1 MLTKKIELEKLLAAA
16 QDKDFVHL
24 AFDWA
29 EKHHLSQQRLDGSPY
44 ILHPYR
50 VALELGKWRMDDTA
64 LIAGLL
70 HDLVEDTDVS
80 VEEIESEFGAEIS
93 SIVAALTKIKELPS
107 FSKDTENLRQLILA
121 MGKDVRVIIIRLA
134 DKLDNMR
141 TAEFL
146 EASRRESFARGVLEI
161 YAPLA
166 HRLGMNIVKAELED
180 RAFAVLHEGEYK
192 KIQERLRLL
201 HPQASQTIK
210 KVEHEL
216 SQKFHASGL
225 TDVIIQAR
233 VKSPL
238 SIYRKMLKQS
248 KDIDELEDIVAVRVI
263 NENKADCYKT
273 LALLHE
279 IYVPVEGSFT
289 DYISYPKLNMYQ
301 SIHTTCDVGGE
312 IIEFQIRTGDMHRTS
327 EYGIAAH
334 WRYKDMSALAAKGLK
349 NWLDSFYEWQMDKL
363 SRDEFIH
370 NLKTE
375 LSYDEIFVLTP
386 KGDVKRLLN
395 GSSAIDFAYAVH
407 SDIGDHFR
415 GCLVNGVMQP
425 MGYILKSGDRVE
437 ILTTKRAHPS
447 SDWLKIAR
455 NPSARYKIRRRLRSG
470 D

>member
-16 QDKDFVHL
+16 KDKDFVHL

-29 EKHHLSQQRLDGSPY
+29 TQHHSAQKRLDGSPY

-50 VALELGKWRMDDTA
+50 VALELGKWKMDDTG

-70 HDLVEDTDVS
+70 HDLVEDTDVT
-80 VEEIESEFGAEIS
+80 VEEIKSEFGGEVA

-107 FSKDTENLRQLILA
+107 HSKNTENLRQLILA

-146 EASRRESFARGVLEI
+146 EPKHRQRFARGVLEI
-161 YAPLA
+161 YGPLA
-166 HRLGMNIVKAELED
+166 HRLGMNVVKIELED
-180 RAFAVLHEGEYK
+180 RAFAVLQEREYK
-192 KIQERLRLL
+192 KIEEHLRRL
-201 HPQASQTIK
+201 HPRASQTIK
-210 KVEHEL
+210 KTEHDIAKILHENGIKE
-216 SQKFHASGL
+216 SVVCS
-225 TDVIIQAR
+225 R

-238 SIYRKMLKQS
+238 SVYRKMLKQTKS
-248 KDIDELEDIVAVRVI
+248 IEELEDIVAVRI
-263 NENKADCYKT
+263 ITENAADCYKV

-279 IYVPVEGSFT
+279 IYVPVDGSFT

-312 IIEFQIRTGDMHRTS
+312 IVEFQIRTTQMHRTS

-334 WRYKDMSALAAKGLK
+334 WRYKDMSARSAKGLN
-349 NWLDSFYEWQMDKL
+349 NWLNSFYEWQMDKL
-363 SRDEFIH
+363 SREEFIS

-386 KGDVKRLLN
+386 KGDVKRLID

-407 SDIGDHFR
+407 SDIGSHFR

-425 MGYILKSGDRVE
+425 MNYILKSGDRVE
-437 ILTTKRAHPS
+437 ILTAKRAHPS
-447 SDWLKIAR
+447 RDWLKIAKT
-455 NPSARYKIRRRLRSG
+455 PSARYKIRRQLR
-470 D
+470 DK

>member
-1 MLTKKIELEKLLAAA
+1 MLTKKIEIEKLLQNAA
-16 QDKDFVHL
+16 DKDFVRL

-29 EKHHLSQQRLDGSPY
+29 DQHHSGQKRLDGSPY

-50 VALELGKWRMDDTA
+50 VALELGQWKMDDTA

-70 HDLVEDTDVS
+70 HDLVEDTDVAL
-80 VEEIESEFGAEIS
+80 EDIKTEFGYDIAA
-93 SIVAALTKIKELPS
+93 IVAALTKIKELPA

-141 TAEFL
+141 TVEFL
-146 EASRRESFARGVLEI
+146 EASHRERFARGVLEI

-166 HRLGMNIVKAELED
+166 HRLGMNIIKTELEN
-180 RAFAVLHEGEYK
+180 RAFAVLSGNDYK
-192 KIQERLRLL
+192 KIRERLRLL
-201 HPQASQTIK
+201 HPRASQAIK
-210 KVEHEL
+210 KVEHDL
-216 SQKFHASGL
+216 CQKFHASAIEGS
-225 TDVIIQAR
+225 VIQAR

-238 SIYRKMLKQS
+238 SIHRKMLKQA
-248 KDIDELEDIVAVRVI
+248 KKIDELEDIVAVRI
-263 NENKADCYKT
+263 ITETKADCYKA

-289 DYISYPKLNMYQ
+289 DYISCPKLNMYQ

-312 IIEFQIRTGDMHRTS
+312 IVEFQIRSGEMHRTS

-334 WRYKDMSALAAKGLK
+334 WRYKDMSARSVKGLRS
-349 NWLDSFYEWQMDKL
+349 WLDSFYEWQMDKL
-363 SRDEFIH
+363 SRDEFIS

-386 KGDVKRLLN
+386 KGDVKRLIS
-395 GSSAIDFAYAVH
+395 GATPVDFAYAVH

-425 MGYILKSGDRVE
+425 MDYVLKSGDRVE
-437 ILTTKRAHPS
+437 ILTAKRSHPS
-447 SDWLKIAR
+447 NDWLKIAK
-455 NPSARYKIRRRLRSG
+455 NPSARYKIRRRLR
-470 D
+470 DAD

>member
-1 MLTKKIELEKLLAAA
+1 MLAKKIELEKLLAVSE
-16 QDKDFVHL
+16 DKDFVQL

-29 EKHHLSQQRLDGSPY
+29 EKHHSGQLRLDGSPY

-50 VALELGKWRMDDTA
+50 VALELGKWKMDDTA

-70 HDLVEDTDVS
+70 HDLVEDTEVS
-80 VEEIESEFGAEIS
+80 AEEIKSEFGDEVS
-93 SIVAALTKIKELPS
+93 SIVAALTKIKKLPS
-107 FSKDTENLRQLILA
+107 FSKDTENLRQLVLA

-146 EASRRESFARGVLEI
+146 EPAHRERFAKGVLEI

-180 RAFAVLHEGEYK
+180 RAFCAMHEGEYK
-192 KIQERLRLL
+192 KIQERLRFL
-201 HPQASQTIK
+201 HPRASQAIK
-210 KVEHEL
+210 NVEKDL
-216 SQKFHASGL
+216 SRQFHASGV

-238 SIYRKMLKQS
+238 SIYRKMQKQS
-248 KDIDELEDIVAVRVI
+248 KSIDELEDIVAARI
-263 NENKADCYKT
+263 ITENKADCYKA
-273 LALLHE
+273 LALLHKM
-279 IYVPVEGSFT
+279 YVPVEGSFT
-289 DYISYPKLNMYQ
+289 DYIFYPKLNMYQ

-312 IIEFQIRTGDMHRTS
+312 IIEFQIRTEEMHRTS
-327 EYGIAAH
+327 EYGIASH
-334 WRYKDMSALAAKGLK
+334 WRYKDMSARAASGLR
-349 NWLDSFYEWQMDKL
+349 NWLDSFYEWQMDNL
-363 SRDEFIH
+363 SREEFIH

-386 KGDVKRLLN
+386 KGDVKRLIN
-395 GSSAIDFAYAVH
+395 GATALDFAYAVH

-425 MGYILKSGDRVE
+425 MDYALKSGDRVE
-437 ILTTKRAHPS
+437 ILTAKRARPS
-447 SDWLKIAR
+447 RDWLKIAK
-455 NPSARYKIRRRLRSG
+455 NPSARYKIRRRLRG
-470 D
+470 GN

>member
-1 MLTKKIELEKLLAAA
+1 MIKKIEIETLLAQAS
-16 QDKDFVHL
+16 DRDFVHL

-29 EKHHLSQQRLDGSPY
+29 EKHHSGQKRLDGSPY

-50 VALELGKWRMDDTA
+50 VALELGKWKMDDTS

-70 HDLVEDTDVS
+70 HDLIEDTDV
-80 VEEIESEFGAEIS
+80 IQGDIDSEFGEEIA
-93 SIVAALTKIKELPS
+93 SIVTALTKIKELPAI
-107 FSKDTENLRQLILA
+107 SKDTENLRQLILA

-146 EASRRESFARGVLEI
+146 EPGHRERFARGVLEI

-166 HRLGMNIVKAELED
+166 HRLGMNVVKTELEN
-180 RAFAVLHEGEYK
+180 RAFAVLHSDEFK
-192 KIQERLRLL
+192 KIEERLRRL
-201 HPQASQTIK
+201 HPRASGVIK
-210 KVEHEL
+210 AVERDL
-216 SQKFHASGL
+216 AQKFHTSGVS
-225 TDVIIQAR
+225 DVIIQAR

-238 SIYRKMLKQS
+238 SIYRKVLKRS
-248 KDIDELEDIVAVRVI
+248 KKIDELEDIIAVRI
-263 NENKADCYKT
+263 ITEDTADCYKV

-279 IYVPVEGSFT
+279 IYIPVSGSFT

-312 IIEFQIRTGDMHRTS
+312 IVEFQIRTAAMHRTS

-334 WRYKDMSALAAKGLK
+334 WRYKDMSARAVAGLR

-363 SRDEFIH
+363 SREEFVR

-386 KGDVKRLLN
+386 KGDVKRLID
-395 GSSAIDFAYAVH
+395 GSSVIDFAYAVH

-425 MGYILKSGDRVE
+425 MHYILKSGDRVE
-437 ILTTKRAHPS
+437 ILTAKRAHPS
-447 SDWLKIAR
+447 HDWLKIAKS
-455 NPSARYKIRRRLRSG
+455 PSTRYKIRRRLR
-470 D
+470 DK